1 MLSAVSESAG
11 TYSAVFLKE
20 GTPMPCT
27 PLTGELVP
35 RESWPQI
42 TLTVIDSLGE
52 VRGASKL

>member
-1 MLSAVSESAG
+1 MLSAISESAG

-20 GTPMPCT
+20 GTPMPCP

-42 TLTVIDSLGE
+42 TLIVSLGE